1 VAYSTKTRVAA
12 YRLFPTTES
21 TCLAANNFGSGRR
34 NRTAVLFTP
43 HSLRLFLSSS
53 GGGLFSETSVTRKSH
68 GRFRL
73 FDQLQQC
80 NRLQPLFIALPV
92 PESATRNPLSSQGR
106 NLSTCSVNSRHAAN
120 DSKGD
125 VTSARRTTP
134 PVQVRFAQVLMVNF
148 LFSQIRVQFVMFGMC
163 FERLQEARSRT
174 SILAKLIF
182 SS

>member
-1 VAYSTKTRVAA
+1 LVADAETARQYYSLLIQIA
-12 YRLFPTTES
+12 
-21 TCLAANNFGSGRR
+21 
-34 NRTAVLFTP
+34 
-43 HSLRLFLSSS
+43 LRLFLSSS
-53 GGGLFSETSVTRKSH
+53 GGGLFSETSVTRKSL

-125 VTSARRTTP
+125 VTSALRTTR
-134 PVQVRFAQVLMVNF
+134 PVQVRFAQVLMVCERPAANF
-148 LFSQIRVQFVMFGMC
+148 LFNQIRVQFVMFGMG

-174 SILAKLIF
+174 SILEKLIL